1 MGVKERAVNGLIWS
15 FIDNFSSQIIT
26 FIIGII
32 LARLL
37 GPEEFGLVG
46 MITIFIAISETII
59 NSGFSPALIQK
70 QDCTERDYSTVFFY
84 NLIAGLFFFLLLF
97 FIAPLISN
105 FFKEPQLLL
114 IVRVLAVVL
123 LISPLTIIQQTIL
136 IKRIDFRLQTRI
148 SIIAGIT
155 SGSISIWMAFRG
167 YGVWSLV
174 AKTIIQRA
182 VTSILLW
189 LWNRWRPLLVF
200 STESFKTL
208 FKFASNILMASLID
222 TIYRNIYYLIIG
234 KYFSATELGYY
245 TRADRFKA
253 LPSENL
259 NNVIS
264 KVSFPVLSEIKKDKI
279 KLKAAYKR
287 LITSTMLVSFILM
300 IGLAAVA
307 EPMVLTLIGEKWRP
321 SIVYLQMLC
330 FVGMLYPLHSLNLN
344 ILLVKGRSDL
354 SLRLEVLK
362 KLLAIPIII
371 TGIIWGIK
379 IMILGMM
386 VNSIIAYW
394 LNSYWSGRLIR
405 YPMREQ
411 VADILPSLGIG
422 VATGLLVYT
431 IGALLNLRP
440 AYSLIIQVIAGAIFT
455 FLICEIIK
463 LKEYLY
469 IKNLVIMKMKNP

>member
-264 KVSFPVLSEIKKDKI
+264 KVSFPVLSEIKEDKI

-354 SLRLEVLK
+354 SLRLEVIK

>member
-1 MGVKERAVNGLIWS
+1 
-15 FIDNFSSQIIT
+15 
-26 FIIGII
+26 
-32 LARLL
+32 
-37 GPEEFGLVG
+37 
-46 MITIFIAISETII
+46 
-59 NSGFSPALIQK
+59 
-70 QDCTERDYSTVFFY
+70 
-84 NLIAGLFFFLLLF
+84 
-97 FIAPLISN
+97 
-105 FFKEPQLLL
+105 
-114 IVRVLAVVL
+114 
-123 LISPLTIIQQTIL
+123 
-136 IKRIDFRLQTRI
+136 
-148 SIIAGIT
+148 
-155 SGSISIWMAFRG
+155 
-167 YGVWSLV
+167 
-174 AKTIIQRA
+174 
-182 VTSILLW
+182 
-189 LWNRWRPLLVF
+189 
-200 STESFKTL
+200 
-208 FKFASNILMASLID
+208 MASLID

-264 KVSFPVLSEIKKDKI
+264 KVSFPVLSEIKEDKT

-354 SLRLEVLK
+354 SLRLEVIK